1 MSVGR
6 KSDGN
11 RIEFDGPPGLR
22 RSMRA
27 DLLSEQTNERV
38 FQHEISRC
46 QPRLANP
53 LNSLRLS
60 RLIADRSGRKDGSQP
75 RVLPPS
81 EVETDD
87 ENITTTDSDLIL
99 DADNLGA

>member
-1 MSVGR
+1 
-6 KSDGN
+6 
-11 RIEFDGPPGLR
+11 
-22 RSMRA
+22 MRA

-60 RLIADRSGRKDGSQP
+60 RLIADHGRKDGSQP